1 MKRNLVGQFS
11 KRKHYKLPACI
22 KPILLYYYAG
32 VGLIASLYLIGL
44 SLPLIWDEI
53 KTNIKNEKITII
65 YSRGGAVDRDSAVNR
80 QTEQIG
86 GEISGAD
93 ECSNTIEVSGGEAG
107 DKASV
112 SLEDKIKAVFPEEP
126 DVAVAIA
133 RAESGLNPATAS
145 YTDYTS
151 DGKPFS
157 FGLFQIN
164 LSVHEIEGVACHT
177 AFEGKNYKSK
187 VINEQLYNQCVALA
201 SDIDVNLRKAR
212 KIYDSRGWNAWG
224 AFTNKSFLKKL

>member
-53 KTNIKNEKITII
+53 KTNIKNEKRTII

-80 QTEQIG
+80 QAEQIG
-86 GEISGAD
+86 GETGGAD
-93 ECSNTIEVSGGEAG
+93 ERSNTIEVSGGGENQAG
-107 DKASV
+107 V
-112 SLEDKIKAVFPEEP
+112 SLEEKIKAVFPEEP

-133 RAESGLNPATAS
+133 RCESGLDPHRIGDGHLS
-145 YTDYTS
+145 FDYNGEILGES
-151 DGKPFS
+151 I
-157 FGLFQIN
+157 GLFQIRTGGN
-164 LSVHEIEGVACHT
+164 DNGIVWNRASKNGLSVNDFKEQM
-177 AFEGKNYKSK
+177 KNPDENIKYARQ
-187 VINEQLYNQCVALA
+187 VYN
-201 SDIDVNLRKAR
+201 
-212 KIYDSRGWNAWG
+212 SRGWNAWWNCK
-224 AFTNKSFLKKL
+224 NKLGL